1 MPAAGQEVPVRP
13 AGNLPVLNPSVGNA
27 RPRQFAES
35 PLEGIPMRIH
45 GSNPTSTVST
55 PSTPRRTGTTT
66 FELGGNAPPRAA
78 GAAAAPRSV
87 GGIDALLALQGLE
100 DATERRRR
108 GVKRGRRAL
117 DALDALKLALLD
129 GGLDAHAVA
138 RLKAAAVELGESTG
152 EPGLDGV
159 LAEIALRAE
168 VELAKIGMSQ
178 HSE

>member
-1 MPAAGQEVPVRP
+1 
-13 AGNLPVLNPSVGNA
+13 
-27 RPRQFAES
+27 
-35 PLEGIPMRIH
+35 MRIH
-45 GSNPTSTVST
+45 GTNPASTVPT
-55 PSTPRRTGTTT
+55 ASTPRRAGTTA
-66 FELGGNAPPRAA
+66 FELGGNEPARAA
-78 GAAAAPRSV
+78 GGAAGPRSV

-129 GGLDAHAVA
+129 GGLDAHAVS
-138 RLKAAAVELGESTG
+138 RLRAASVELGETTG

-168 VELAKIGMSQ
+168 VELAKIGMSDR
-178 HSE
+178 SE